1 MSKRPVLPPSGRV
14 IGESN
19 SDTLEVLQSRLS
31 GTESDTQLLARQLKE
46 LGFKPDNHRSH
57 HPESVFHVEYKADT
71 IVPSKEVSPLGEYD
85 TTRGYEGMVSRVC
98 KLESVIHS
106 LKSSVLR
113 LQSSQDVIKK
123 EKDSAT
129 EHLVVEQE
137 SHAQEV
143 RTLNQELALLRQ
155 KCIGAADGQKRAEE
169 KVGQV
174 EASFGQVTLVS
185 VAHWFIFNF
194 IVCLGFQK

>member
-19 SDTLEVLQSRLS
+19 SDTFGVLQSRLS

-46 LGFKPDNHRSH
+46 LGFKPDNHHRGH
-57 HPESVFHVEYKADT
+57 HPESVFHVEYKSNM
-71 IVPSKEVSPLGEYD
+71 IVPSKEVSPPGDYD
-85 TTRGYEGMVSRVC
+85 TVRSYEGMVSRMC

-123 EKDSAT
+123 EKASAT

-137 SHAQEV
+137 SHAQDSDRRVSKQQMDRREQ
-143 RTLNQELALLRQ
+143 RRKSARS
-155 KCIGAADGQKRAEE
+155 RHR
-169 KVGQV
+169 
-174 EASFGQVTLVS
+174 LV
-185 VAHWFIFNF
+185 
-194 IVCLGFQK
+194 K